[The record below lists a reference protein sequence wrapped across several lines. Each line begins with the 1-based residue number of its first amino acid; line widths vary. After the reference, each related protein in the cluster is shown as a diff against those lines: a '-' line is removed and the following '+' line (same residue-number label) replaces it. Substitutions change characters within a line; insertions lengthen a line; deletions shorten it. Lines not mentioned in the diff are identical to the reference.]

1 MASFTESSSD
11 IRVECSIIIVM
22 TPLRVLDSRRVY
34 DGVSWT
40 LRLDTIQY
48 GDDPPVQREVVEYPE
63 STVIVPVTD
72 RGTVLMVRQYRHAA
86 GEILLELP
94 AGKSEPG
101 DGSPEASAQREL
113 REEAGYRA
121 GRLISMG
128 AQWAAPG
135 YSTEWMHRFLALDL
149 SPDPL
154 PEDID
159 EDIVVAEHSLSSIPE
174 MIRSGEIRDMMSIAT
189 LMMVINLYT
198 DYLPDTGERGT

>member
-1 MASFTESSSD
+1 
-11 IRVECSIIIVM
+11 M

-34 DGVSWT
+34 EGASWT
-40 LRLDTIQY
+40 LRLDTIQN

-72 RGTVLMVRQYRHAA
+72 RGTIVMVRQFRPAA

-101 DGSPEASAQREL
+101 DASPEVSAQREL

-121 GRLISMG
+121 GRMIPMG
-128 AQWAAPG
+128 GQWAAPG
-135 YSTEWMHRFLALDL
+135 YSTEWMHRYLALDL

-154 PEDID
+154 PGDVD
-159 EDIVVAEHSLSSIPE
+159 EDILVEEHSLLTIPE
-174 MIRSGEIRDMMSIAT
+174 MIRSGEIRDMMTVAT
-189 LMMVINLYT
+189 LMMAINLYA
-198 DYLPDTGERGT
+198 DYLPGAATPG